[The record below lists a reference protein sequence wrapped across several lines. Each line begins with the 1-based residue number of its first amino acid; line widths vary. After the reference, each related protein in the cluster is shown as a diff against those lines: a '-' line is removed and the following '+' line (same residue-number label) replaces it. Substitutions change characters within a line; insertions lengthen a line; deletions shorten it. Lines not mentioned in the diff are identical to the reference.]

1 MTKAQKAE
9 KKLLDDME
17 RDYCANVADTTKISK
32 QMTRLFKQKSRTWSP
47 FKMGYFCALLLQP
60 PIAKK

>member
-1 MTKAQKAE
+1 MTKAQEAE

-17 RDYCANVADTTKISK
+17 SEYSEKVYAGAIAF
-32 QMTRLFKQKSRTWSP
+32 QMKRLFKQKARTWSP

>member
-1 MTKAQKAE
+1 MTKAQEAE
-9 KKLLDDME
+9 KKLLDGME
-17 RDYCANVADTTKISK
+17 RDYCANVADTTKIAK